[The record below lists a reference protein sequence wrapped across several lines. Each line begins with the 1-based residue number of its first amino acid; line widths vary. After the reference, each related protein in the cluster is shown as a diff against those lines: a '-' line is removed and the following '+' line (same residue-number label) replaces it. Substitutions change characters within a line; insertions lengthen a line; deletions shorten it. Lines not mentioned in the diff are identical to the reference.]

1 MRQVWTLVILWCLR
15 KIMRETWFVVHLGG
29 RSESEQLKALNLQ
42 ARAKEKSKGHETGKM
57 LRSLAL
63 MKHG

>member
-42 ARAKEKSKGHETGKM
+42 KVTRLERCYEAWP
-57 LRSLAL
+57 
-63 MKHG
+63 

>member
-1 MRQVWTLVILWCLR
+1 MRQVWTLVILWCLH
-15 KIMRETWFVVHLGG
+15 KITCETWSVDLGG

-63 MKHG
+63 MKDG